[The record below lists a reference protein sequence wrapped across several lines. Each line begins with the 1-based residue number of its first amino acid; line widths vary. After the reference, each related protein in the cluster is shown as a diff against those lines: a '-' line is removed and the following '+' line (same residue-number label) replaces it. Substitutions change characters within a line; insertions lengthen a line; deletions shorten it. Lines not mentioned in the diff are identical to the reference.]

1 MSGQS
6 AEELLSPREVPAEQ
20 VCGIKQAGETIEE
33 CIRKNMPVV
42 IVGDY
47 DADGNNALSTGGT
60 GDVLTGMIAGL
71 LAQGMRPKRA
81 AVLAV
86 CLHGI
91 AADEYVRDRGG
102 RYSMIASDLLD
113 MLPQILPK

>member
-1 MSGQS
+1 
-6 AEELLSPREVPAEQ
+6 
-20 VCGIKQAGETIEE
+20 
-33 CIRKNMPVV
+33 
-42 IVGDY
+42 
-47 DADGNNALSTGGT
+47 
-60 GDVLTGMIAGL
+60 MIAGL